1 MKHLKFQFKM
11 LIAAAALALVSVGL
25 FAADADY
32 GALGAKEKTGLSLE
46 QMLTYAIQ
54 DEYLAR
60 AEYEAIMKR
69 HGDIRPFSNIIR
81 SEEQH
86 IAWLKELFTQHNLKV
101 PADTSRDHLLIP
113 VDLKAAFQT
122 GVQAEVDNIA
132 MYEAFLGNAS
142 ALPAD
147 VRELF
152 ERLKGASENHLRA
165 FRQNLSR
172 YN

>member
-1 MKHLKFQFKM
+1 MKNLKFQFKL
-11 LIAAAALALVSVGL
+11 LIAAAALALVSAGL

-32 GALGAKEKTGLSLE
+32 GALGAKDKTGLSLE

-60 AEYEAIMKR
+60 AEYEAIMER
-69 HGDIRPFSNIIR
+69 HGNIRPFSNIVR

-86 IAWLKELFTQHNLKV
+86 IAWLEELFARHDLKV
-101 PADTSRDHLLIP
+101 PVDASRDRVLVP
-113 VDLKAAFQT
+113 VSLQEAFRT

-132 MYEAFLGNAS
+132 MYEAFLGKAS

-147 VRELF
+147 VRDVF
-152 ERLKGASENHLRA
+152 EQLKAASENHLRS